1 VLDAIAQKLN
11 GQDVDSISTWKKLLV
26 R

>member
-11 GQDVDSISTWKKLLV
+11 GQDVASISTWKKLLV